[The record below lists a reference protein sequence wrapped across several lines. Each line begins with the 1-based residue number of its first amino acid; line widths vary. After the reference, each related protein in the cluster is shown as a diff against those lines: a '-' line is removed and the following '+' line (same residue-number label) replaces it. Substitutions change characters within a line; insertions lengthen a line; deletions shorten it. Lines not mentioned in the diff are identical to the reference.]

1 MKGKEEVGLIFCSA
15 HVLTSLFCSKMSFKK
30 EEETLSCFLRG
41 YIYIYIYVAIKMFS
55 KLLSPII
62 SHTHIRTLSSGCISS
77 DIPEDGR
84 NLSLPE
90 VLALAYQ
97 VNF

>member
-41 YIYIYIYVAIKMFS
+41 VYVRSNKDVFKALVS
-55 KLLSPII
+55 NNLTHTHTHT
-62 SHTHIRTLSSGCISS
+62 HTHI
-77 DIPEDGR
+77 
-84 NLSLPE
+84 
-90 VLALAYQ
+90 Y
-97 VNF
+97 

>member
-1 MKGKEEVGLIFCSA
+1 VKGKEEVGLIFCSA

-41 YIYIYIYVAIKMFS
+41 YIYVAIKMFS

-62 SHTHIRTLSSGCISS
+62 SPTHTHTYIKQWLYHQMEGT
-77 DIPEDGR
+77 
-84 NLSLPE
+84 
-90 VLALAYQ
+90 
-97 VNF
+97 